1 MDILYI
7 LVFILFVIV
16 FLLKRKVNKLVDL
29 TKNIEQTLHKMQNN
43 SIQINA
49 IKEETPKVIIEEK
62 LELVKT
68 ESIKETIVKKE
79 TYFEN
84 RVKDNISIQVKSNSE
99 IINEN
104 ISSKY
109 SLFKDKLL
117 KSNIINKSIT
127 YLKNWFTDGNTFV
140 KIGILIL
147 FIGFAMLFKEAYTQG
162 LISQY
167 YPIEYR
173 IISVAIFCIIVL
185 YFSYKLINKNKTFAL
200 LLQAGSIGILYLTT
214 FITFNMYHLISSY
227 VAFSIFI
234 VLLVFSTYMSLILN
248 SKNLIIFSLIGGF
261 IAPIL
266 SSTGSNN
273 YISLFSFYALLN
285 TAIFFIS
292 RIRSWRELNLI
303 GFTFTFAITSLW
315 AFNNGYEKEFFYNIE
330 GFLIYFFLLYVFITI
345 YYAKLQDYK
354 LKNYVDSSLLF
365 GVPTISFA
373 MQTMLVKDY
382 EYGLAFG
389 SFILGIFYISIA
401 YYLWKK
407 HENKYSLLV
416 ESFLLISM
424 IFLTLSIPF
433 ALDAQLSSIS
443 LIIEGAGIVWIS
455 LKQDQKYRR
464 IFGLLVQFAGTC
476 LLINELINII
486 NIELVYPYNIV
497 LIDDIRNAFNN
508 ELIHFNG
515 LVLSGF
521 LVMAT
526 LTFTAILLNQNKEK
540 LYSYEKK
547 LIPFLIYYG
556 QGLLLFLLSANIDN
570 NLMNIYNASYVLV
583 MICLSLMFYVFTY
596 KYYKCKELLYVSY
609 SLLLPAMLIC
619 NFPGFYDPLIY
630 GFFILWPLFFISYLY
645 TLHLGKDFIIS
656 TVYYKNISLILHSIS
671 IVYMMFLFLWLGIW
685 VLLLL
690 STILGY
696 VFVKI
701 SNKFDSNDLSIMS
714 LFLIPSMF
722 ISFVLSTYVHSNDV
736 LALGNLSLE
745 YMPISNI
752 GIYLWPFAFFMSFYL
767 INTIK
772 FINEKISLY
781 AHIIIYT
788 IILFVLYEISLVL
801 LSTIS

>member
-630 GFFILWPLFFISYLY
+630 PSIPNI
-645 TLHLGKDFIIS
+645 DF
-656 TVYYKNISLILHSIS
+656 VPHC
-671 IVYMMFLFLWLGIW
+671 
-685 VLLLL
+685 
-690 STILGY
+690 
-696 VFVKI
+696 
-701 SNKFDSNDLSIMS
+701 
-714 LFLIPSMF
+714 
-722 ISFVLSTYVHSNDV
+722 
-736 LALGNLSLE
+736 
-745 YMPISNI
+745 I
-752 GIYLWPFAFFMSFYL
+752 GHYFAYRL
-767 INTIK
+767 QI
-772 FINEKISLY
+772 
-781 AHIIIYT
+781 
-788 IILFVLYEISLVL
+788 LVL
-801 LSTIS
+801 NHHIH